1 MIIFVIYSSIDTKM
15 TNDVKR
21 SVYASIWQNR
31 IAKCIKKYTS
41 TWVQQTMAAT
51 QKLEHAQ
58 VFVSHIN
65 LFSISTI
72 EKRSFAKTNFF
83 NFHTHEI
90 SQILLWR
97 SNCVLLRQHKSF
109 SFQNSFVDLP
119 LKSIMRLFRISW
131 GILLAICHIMQIYLS
146 ILPLRERET
155 V

>member
-1 MIIFVIYSSIDTKM
+1 MYTIRILFV
-15 TNDVKR
+15 
-21 SVYASIWQNR
+21 IWQNR
-31 IAKCIKKYTS
+31 IAKFINKIHIEMGSADNGCNTKVTACTS
-41 TWVQQTMAAT
+41 
-51 QKLEHAQ
+51 
-58 VFVSHIN
+58 FVSHIN